1 MARKTKVQAA
11 DTRERLLDAAEAVFC
26 AHGVANTSLTAV
38 AVAAGVT
45 RGAVY
50 WHFKNKA
57 DLFSAMCQRTPLP
70 WTAMLDPTR
79 LPLEQNDPLA
89 TLRRRM
95 LAAFGRLADD
105 PRTQAVFDVVFH
117 KTELIGEMAA
127 IAGQAQ
133 RDRGDCQ
140 ASVETML
147 EHAVRIGQLPFDT
160 DTMLAARFLHAF
172 VSGIM
177 REWVLDKVAY
187 DLAARAPCLIDTML
201 AGLVTNPPR
210 RSHRVRP
217 RVRPRAN
224 MV

>member
-11 DTRERLLDAAEAVFC
+11 DTRERLLDAAEAVFR
-26 AHGVANTSLTAV
+26 AHGVAKSSLTTV
-38 AVAAGVT
+38 AMAAGVT

-70 WTAMLDPTR
+70 WDAMRDPTGQ
-79 LPLEQNDPLA
+79 PLEDDPLA
-89 TLRRRM
+89 TVRGRV

-105 PRTQAVFDVVFH
+105 PRTQAVFDVVVH
-117 KTELIGEMAA
+117 KTELTGEMAA
-127 IAGQAQ
+127 IAGQQQ
-133 RDRGDCQ
+133 RNRGDWQ

-187 DLAARAPCLIDTML
+187 DLSARAPCLVDTML
-201 AGLVTNPPR
+201 AGLVANPPR